1 MQQEIA
7 LERLL
12 GSINELDTAVTRVQ
26 ETFSAREDI
35 PSDVRLRLE
44 SYREIVQK
52 QRDLWGRLQ
61 VIFNSED
68 REEMAQLVIKINAL
82 STLLLDDIRSAI
94 ASLDGSELDCAL
106 TIN

>member
-12 GSINELDTAVTRVQ
+12 GSINELDTAVSRVQ
-26 ETFSAREDI
+26 ETFRDRDDI
-35 PSDVRLRLE
+35 PSDVTLRLT

-52 QRDLWGRLQ
+52 QRDLWARLQ
-61 VIFNSED
+61 GIFDSEN

-82 STLLLDDIRSAI
+82 STLLLDDIRAAI
-94 ASLDGSELDCAL
+94 ASLDGGDLDCGL